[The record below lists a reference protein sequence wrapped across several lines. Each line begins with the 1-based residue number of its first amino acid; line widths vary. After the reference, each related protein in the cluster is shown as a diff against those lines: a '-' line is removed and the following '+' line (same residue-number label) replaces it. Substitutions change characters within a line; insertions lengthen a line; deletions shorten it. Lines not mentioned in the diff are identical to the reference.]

1 VGSTLGSTL
10 EDVCIAASSFQP
22 VPMQVPVPVPVPV
35 PVLVLPLYDV
45 GTAEVYSHLEVSY
58 GQVD

>member
-1 VGSTLGSTL
+1 
-10 EDVCIAASSFQP
+10 
-22 VPMQVPVPVPVPV
+22 MQVPVPVPVPV